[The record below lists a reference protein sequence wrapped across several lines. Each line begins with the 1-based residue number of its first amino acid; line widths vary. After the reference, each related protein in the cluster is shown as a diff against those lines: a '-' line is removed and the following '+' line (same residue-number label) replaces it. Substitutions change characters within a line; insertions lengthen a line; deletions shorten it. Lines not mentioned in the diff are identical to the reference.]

1 MKKTIGIILRE
12 NIAGENNDIPLYGFR
27 RDLIPYLRK
36 YNINVI
42 SIPVMFENA
51 NEFKQIKEIIDFCDG
66 IIFPGGAE
74 IKELDYK
81 IMKYL
86 YKMDKPTL
94 GICLGMQIMGKTFNG
109 SERTK
114 IEEENHKSEEEYV
127 HSIIIRKDSLL
138 YNIIGEDKIKVNSR
152 HRNKVPN
159 TQLDCVAYSEDNVL
173 EAIEDKNKK
182 FFLGVQWHPESLME
196 DIYSKRLFDY
206 LIKKL

>member
-42 SIPVMFENA
+42 SIPVMFEND
-51 NEFKQIKEIIDFCDG
+51 NEFKQIKEVIDFCDG
-66 IIFPGGAE
+66 IIFPGGAG
-74 IKELDYK
+74 IKDLDYK

-86 YKMDKPTL
+86 YEMDKPTL

-109 SERTK
+109 KVRTK
-114 IEEENHKSEEEYV
+114 IEEENHKSDDKYV
-127 HSIIIRKDSLL
+127 HYIIIRKDSLL
-138 YNIIGEDKIKVNSR
+138 YRIIGEEKIKVNSR
-152 HRNKVPN
+152 HRNQVPN
-159 TQLDCVAYSEDNVL
+159 TELDCVAYSEDNVL

-182 FFLGVQWHPESLME
+182 FFIGVQWHPESLIE

-206 LIKKL
+206 LIEKL